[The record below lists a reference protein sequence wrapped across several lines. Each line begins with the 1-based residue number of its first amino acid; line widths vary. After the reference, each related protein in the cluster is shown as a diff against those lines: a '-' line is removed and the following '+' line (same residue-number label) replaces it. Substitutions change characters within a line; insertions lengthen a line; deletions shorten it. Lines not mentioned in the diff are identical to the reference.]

1 MGGATLTPDL
11 GKQAILQLTNKHVVR
26 LEVLFCVWQFR
37 LNVDRDWMEVV
48 LEHSST
54 GLIILEHS
62 NPALIRQQTVY
73 EKSVQ

>member
-1 MGGATLTPDL
+1 MGGASLTPDL
-11 GKQAILQLTNKHVVR
+11 GKQAILQLKAEHVVK

-62 NPALIRQQTVY
+62 NPALIRQQ
-73 EKSVQ
+73 